1 MASNCKSCGEP
12 VIWALTQRE
21 KRMPVDVVPVVG
33 GNIELEYNAPD
44 GTALETPFATYVRK
58 SDELRY
64 VSHFATCVDADQHRK
79 A

>member
-1 MASNCKSCGEP
+1 MSSCRSCGEP

-33 GNIELEYNAPD
+33 GNIELE
-44 GTALETPFATYVRK
+44 TPLATYVQK
-58 SDELRY
+58 SDKLRY

-79 A
+79 R